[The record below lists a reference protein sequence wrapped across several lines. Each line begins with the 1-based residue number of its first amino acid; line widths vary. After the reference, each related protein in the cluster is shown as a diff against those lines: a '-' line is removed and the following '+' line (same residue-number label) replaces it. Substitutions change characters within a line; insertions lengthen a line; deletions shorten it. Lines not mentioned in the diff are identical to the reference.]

1 MNLEN
6 PWVQFG
12 IHVFVGT
19 MAGGLSDTV
28 AVWMLFNPKKKRF
41 GFQGA
46 IPKNQARLAKSLG
59 RTVGERLLTPGDL
72 QSELARPELLAAF
85 QSRVEDVIANMLTS
99 RDPLIDKVPPAVV
112 TALEGA
118 MTAYLP
124 VAMTKLGAFLG
135 QPTTRVKLRNALH
148 SMFNRFVDDMRF
160 HERIFAK
167 LMMTEK
173 KFDTVLDAIETDG
186 VEQVV
191 GLLEEP
197 EIREEISKA
206 IHDAI
211 LSYLQKPISD
221 ILGDV
226 EAKKGS
232 GGAEE
237 TGGAGGAGYLGVG
250 ARSAA
255 GADQEARCA
264 GDGRAQ
270 SDGVQRRPRRG
281 DPAQRDPERAQ
292 SDHHHRLRPRRTDR
306 CLHLLPAE
314 GGARL
319 VKKFNLERHRCER
332 TEA

>member
-1 MNLEN
+1 VNVAN
-6 PWVQFG
+6 PWIQFG

-19 MAGGLSDTV
+19 AAGGLSDTV

-46 IPKNQARLAKSLG
+46 IPKNQARLARSLG

-72 QSELARPELLAAF
+72 QTELSRPELLAAF
-85 QSRVEDVIANMLTS
+85 QSRVEDVISNMLTS

-118 MTAYLP
+118 TTAYLP

-135 QPTTRVKLRNALH
+135 QPTTRVKLRGALH

-197 EIREEISKA
+197 EIRDEISRA

-211 LSYLQKPISD
+211 LTYLQKPISD

-226 EAKKGS
+226 EAKKDPE
-232 GGAEE
+232 AP
-237 TGGAGGAGYLGVG
+237 
-250 ARSAA
+250 ARLAASAA
-255 GADQEARCA
+255 PVIWEWIHDQLPELIRKLDVQAMVERKVMA
-264 GDGRAQ
+264 FSVERVEEILRNVIQNELNLIITTGYVLGGLI
-270 SDGVQRRPRRG
+270 GVCTFGLQK
-281 DPAQRDPERAQ
+281 
-292 SDHHHRLRPRRTDR
+292 
-306 CLHLLPAE
+306 LL
-314 GGARL
+314 GL
-319 VKKFNLERHRCER
+319 
-332 TEA
+332 

>member
-1 MNLEN
+1 MNVTN

-19 MAGGLSDTV
+19 AAGGLSDTV

-46 IPKNQARLAKSLG
+46 IPKNQARLARSLG

-85 QSRVEDVIANMLTS
+85 QSRLEDVIAGMLTS

-118 MTAYLP
+118 TTAYLP

-135 QPTTRVKLRNALH
+135 QPTTRVKLRGALH
-148 SMFNRFVDDMRF
+148 SMFNRFVEDMRF

-173 KFDTVLDAIETDG
+173 KFDSVLDAIETDG

-197 EIREEISKA
+197 EIRDEISNT

-211 LSYLQKPISD
+211 LTYLQKPISD
-221 ILGDV
+221 ILGDI
-226 EAKKGS
+226 EAKKDPE
-232 GGAEE
+232 AP
-237 TGGAGGAGYLGVG
+237 
-250 ARSAA
+250 ARLAASAA
-255 GADQEARCA
+255 PVIWEWIHDQLPELIRKLDVQAMVERKVMA
-264 GDGRAQ
+264 FSVERVEEILRNVIQNELNLIITTGYVLGGLI
-270 SDGVQRRPRRG
+270 GVCTFALQK
-281 DPAQRDPERAQ
+281 
-292 SDHHHRLRPRRTDR
+292 
-306 CLHLLPAE
+306 LL
-314 GGARL
+314 GL
-319 VKKFNLERHRCER
+319 
-332 TEA
+332 

>member
-1 MNLEN
+1 MNVAN
-6 PWVQFG
+6 PWIQFG

-85 QSRVEDVIANMLTS
+85 QSRVEDVIAAMLTS

-118 MTAYLP
+118 TTAYLP

-135 QPTTRVKLRNALH
+135 QPTTRVKLRGALH
-148 SMFNRFVDDMRF
+148 SMFNRFVEDMRF

-197 EIREEISKA
+197 EIRDEISKA

-221 ILGDV
+221 ILGNL
-226 EAKKGS
+226 EAKKDPD
-232 GGAEE
+232 APRRL
-237 TGGAGGAGYLGVG
+237 AA
-250 ARSAA
+250 SAA
-255 GADQEARCA
+255 PVIWEWIHDQLPELIKKLDVQAMVERKVMA
-264 GDGRAQ
+264 FSVERVEEILRNVIQNELNLIITTGYILGGLI
-270 SDGVQRRPRRG
+270 GVCTFGLQK
-281 DPAQRDPERAQ
+281 
-292 SDHHHRLRPRRTDR
+292 
-306 CLHLLPAE
+306 LL
-314 GGARL
+314 GL
-319 VKKFNLERHRCER
+319 
-332 TEA
+332 

>member
-1 MNLEN
+1 VNVAN
-6 PWVQFG
+6 PWIQFG

-19 MAGGLSDTV
+19 AAGGLSDTV
-28 AVWMLFNPKKKRF
+28 AVWMLFNPKKKKF

-112 TALEGA
+112 TALEEA
-118 MTAYLP
+118 TTAYLP

-221 ILGDV
+221 ILGNV
-226 EAKKGS
+226 EAKRDPD
-232 GGAEE
+232 AP
-237 TGGAGGAGYLGVG
+237 
-250 ARSAA
+250 ARLAASAA
-255 GADQEARCA
+255 PVIWEWIHEQLPELIKKLDVQAMVERKVMAFSVERVEEILRNVIQNELNLIITTGYVL
-264 GDGRAQ
+264 GGLI
-270 SDGVQRRPRRG
+270 GVCTFGLQK
-281 DPAQRDPERAQ
+281 
-292 SDHHHRLRPRRTDR
+292 
-306 CLHLLPAE
+306 LL
-314 GGARL
+314 GL
-319 VKKFNLERHRCER
+319 
-332 TEA
+332 

>member
-1 MNLEN
+1 MNVTN

-19 MAGGLSDTV
+19 AAGGLSDTV
-28 AVWMLFNPKKKRF
+28 AVWMLFNPKRKRF

-46 IPKNQARLAKSLG
+46 IPKNQARLARSPG

-85 QSRVEDVIANMLTS
+85 QSRLEDVIAGMLTS

-118 MTAYLP
+118 TTAYLP

-135 QPTTRVKLRNALH
+135 QPTTRVKLRGALH

-173 KFDTVLDAIETDG
+173 KFDSVLDAIETDG

-197 EIREEISKA
+197 EIREEISST

-211 LSYLQKPISD
+211 LTYLQKPISD
-221 ILGDV
+221 ILGDI
-226 EAKKGS
+226 EAKKDPE
-232 GGAEE
+232 AP
-237 TGGAGGAGYLGVG
+237 
-250 ARSAA
+250 ARLAASAA
-255 GADQEARCA
+255 PVIWEWIHDQLPELIRKLDVQAMVERKVMA
-264 GDGRAQ
+264 FSVERVEEILRNVIQNELNLIITTVYVLGGLI
-270 SDGVQRRPRRG
+270 GVCTFALQK
-281 DPAQRDPERAQ
+281 
-292 SDHHHRLRPRRTDR
+292 
-306 CLHLLPAE
+306 LL
-314 GGARL
+314 GL
-319 VKKFNLERHRCER
+319 
-332 TEA
+332 